1 MQIFR
6 RFYMTIPL
14 VKQNFTKEMKEA
26 AIYALENE
34 RFVLGESVFKFEEK
48 FARYC
53 STKHALAVS
62 SGTAALHLSLI
73 AFELKKNEK
82 VVTTP
87 MSFTATANA
96 VVHAGG
102 VPVFADIEEDTGNID
117 AGKIITN
124 GVRGIMPVH
133 LYGQPCE
140 MEEIIELKEKGVF
153 IVEDACQAHGA
164 EYKGKKVG
172 SIGHAGCF
180 SFYPSKNMTVG
191 GDGGMVTTDD
201 EKIAEEIRKL
211 RDCGRKGKYE
221 HDSIGFT
228 YRLNTV
234 NAAIGLVQLKYLDA
248 WNEKRRKIAKLYRK
262 LLPEEIL
269 LSEKKH
275 VKHVYHVFV
284 VKVKEREKLIEHLK
298 SNGIEIGIHYPIPIH
313 LQPIYRQLFGY
324 KEGSFPIAEKFSK
337 EVLSL
342 PIYPQLSADEVKFVC
357 EKIEEFL
364 Q

>member
-6 RFYMTIPL
+6 IPL
-14 VKQNFTKEMKEA
+14 VKQEFTQEMKEA

-53 STKHALAVS
+53 STKYAVAVS

-73 AFELKKNEK
+73 ALELKKNEK

-96 VVHAGG
+96 IIHVGG
-102 VPVFADIEEDTGNID
+102 IPVFADIEEDTGNID
-117 AGKIITN
+117 AKNIITN
-124 GVRGIMPVH
+124 GVKGIMPVH

-140 MEEIIELKEKGVF
+140 MDRLIELKEEGVF

-164 EYKGKKVG
+164 EYRKKKVG
-172 SIGHAGCF
+172 SMGDAGCF

-191 GDGGMVTTDD
+191 GDGGMVTTDN
-201 EKIAEEIRKL
+201 EKIAEKIKKL
-211 RDCGRKGKYE
+211 RDCGRKSKYE

-234 NAAIGLVQLKYLDA
+234 NAAIGLVQLKYLDV
-248 WNEKRRKIAKLYRK
+248 WNEKRRKMAKLYRK
-262 LLPEEIL
+262 LLPKEIL

-275 VKHVYHVFV
+275 VRHVYHVFV
-284 VKVKEREKLIEHLK
+284 IKVREREKLAEHLK
-298 SNGIEIGIHYPIPIH
+298 LKGIETGIHYPIPIH
-313 LQPIYRQLFGY
+313 LQPIYKKLFGY
-324 KEGSFPIAEKFSK
+324 KEGSFPIAEKFGK

-342 PIYPQLSADEVKFVC
+342 PIYPQLLADGVKFIC
-357 EKIEEFL
+357 EKIMEFL
-364 Q
+364 

>member
-1 MQIFR
+1 MQTFR
-6 RFYMTIPL
+6 IPL
-14 VKQNFTKEMKEA
+14 MKQEFTQEMKEA

-34 RFVLGESVFKFEEK
+34 RFVFGESVFKFEEK

-53 STKHALAVS
+53 GTKYAVAVN

-73 AFELKKNEK
+73 ALGLKKNEK
-82 VVTTP
+82 VITTS
-87 MSFTATANA
+87 MSFAATANA
-96 VVHAGG
+96 IIHAGG
-102 VPVFADIEEDTGNID
+102 IPVFTDIEEDTGNID
-117 AGKIITN
+117 AKNIITS

-140 MEEIIELKEKGVF
+140 MDKIVELKEKGVF

-164 EYKGKKVG
+164 EYKEKKVG
-172 SIGHAGCF
+172 SMGDAGCF

-191 GDGGMVTTDD
+191 GDGGIVTTND
-201 EKIAEEIRKL
+201 EKIAEKIRKL

-248 WNEKRRKIAKLYRK
+248 RNEKRRKIAKLYRK
-262 LLPEEIL
+262 LLPREIL

-275 VKHVYHVFV
+275 VKLVYHVLV
-284 VKVKEREKLIEHLK
+284 VKVREREKLIEHLK
-298 SNGIEIGIHYPIPIH
+298 SKGIETGIHYPIPIH
-313 LQPIYRQLFGY
+313 LQPIYKQLFGY

-337 EVLSL
+337 EVISL
-342 PIYPQLSADEVKFVC
+342 PIYPQLSAHEVKFIC
-357 EKIEEFL
+357 EKIKEFL
-364 Q
+364 

>member
-6 RFYMTIPL
+6 IPL
-14 VKQNFTKEMKEA
+14 MKQEFTKEMKEA
-26 AIYALENE
+26 AIYALKNE

-53 STKHALAVS
+53 GAKYAVAVS

-73 AFELKKNEK
+73 ALGLKKNEK

-87 MSFTATANA
+87 MSFVATANA
-96 VVHAGG
+96 IVHSGG
-102 VPVFADIEEDTGNID
+102 IPVFADIEEDTGNID
-117 AGKIITN
+117 TKNVITN
-124 GVRGIMPVH
+124 GVRGIVPVH

-140 MEEIIELKEKGVF
+140 MDKIMELKEEGIF
-153 IVEDACQAHGA
+153 IIEDACQAHGA
-164 EYKGKKVG
+164 EYRGKKVG
-172 SIGHAGCF
+172 SMGDAGCF

-191 GDGGMVTTDD
+191 GDGGMVTTND

-211 RDCGRKGKYE
+211 RDCGRKSKYE

-234 NAAIGLVQLKYLDA
+234 NAAIGLVQLKYLGA

-262 LLPEEIL
+262 LLPKKIL

-275 VKHVYHVFV
+275 IKHAYHAFV
-284 VKVKEREKLIEHLK
+284 IKVMEREKLAECLK
-298 SNGIEIGIHYPIPIH
+298 SNGIETGIHYPTPIH
-313 LQPIYRQLFGY
+313 LQPIYKKLFGY
-324 KEGSFPIAEKFSK
+324 KKGNFPIAEKFSR

-357 EKIEEFL
+357 EKIEEFYA
-364 Q
+364 